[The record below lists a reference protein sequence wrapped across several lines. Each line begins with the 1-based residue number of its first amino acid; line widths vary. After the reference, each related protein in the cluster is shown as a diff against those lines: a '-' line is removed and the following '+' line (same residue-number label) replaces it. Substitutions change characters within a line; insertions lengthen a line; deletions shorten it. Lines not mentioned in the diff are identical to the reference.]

1 MPGSRHR
8 RRQAHRSTRSVEC
21 PNQLVDMEKRPKS
34 VECVADRR
42 SSFPSRSGSQ
52 PVHDVH
58 VSLGSGTGKRRS
70 SGSALSATVLVLA
83 GLSSCADGP
92 PTSARQSRLKTVEG
106 KVTSAK
112 LGRLILHHVGGKDS
126 VSGDKPFR
134 YSYYETAAGDGVAAF
149 KARLGSTGLI
159 GIREDQ
165 RCDSGDP
172 CAFEDP
178 SIPNVLVSVVVA
190 DRKTIM
196 TANKVDL
203 PTVQGDVIVV
213 GIF

>member
-1 MPGSRHR
+1 M
-8 RRQAHRSTRSVEC
+8 
-21 PNQLVDMEKRPKS
+21 
-34 VECVADRR
+34 
-42 SSFPSRSGSQ
+42 
-52 PVHDVH
+52 HDVH
-58 VSLGSGTGKRRS
+58 VSLGTGKRRS

-134 YSYYETAAGDGVAAF
+134 YLYYETAAGDGVAAF

-159 GIREDQ
+159 AIREDQ